1 MTSDQ
6 IFQLFA
12 YLLPSVVTGAIAFYF
27 FRMHTNNEEGRR
39 RFLLHKDSQ
48 KDTLPVRLQA
58 YERMA
63 LFLERIAIPSL
74 VVRVAPKS
82 QDKDAYENLLIK
94 SIETEFDHNLS
105 QQIYMT
111 DECWNIIKAA
121 KNATVQMIRKA
132 AMSQSETAD
141 KLREDILNDTM
152 EKASPSATAL
162 SFVKREIGELW

>member
-1 MTSDQ
+1 MTGDG

-12 YLLPSVVTGAIAFYF
+12 FLLPAVVTGAVAFYF
-27 FRMHTNNEEGRR
+27 FRLHTRNEEGRR

-48 KDTLPVRLQA
+48 KNTLPIRLQA

-82 QDKDAYENLLIK
+82 TNKNDYEQLLTRT
-94 SIETEFDHNLS
+94 IEKEFDHNLS

-121 KNATVQMIRKA
+121 KNATIQSIRKA
-132 AMSQSETAD
+132 GMSESDNAD
-141 KLREDILNDTM
+141 KLREDILNATM
-152 EKASPSATAL
+152 DKQSPSATAL
-162 SFVKREIGELW
+162 AYVKKEIGELW

>member
-1 MTSDQ
+1 MSGDQ

-12 YLLPSVVTGAIAFYF
+12 YLLPAVVTGAVAFYF

-48 KDTLPVRLQA
+48 KNAMPIRLQA

-63 LFLERIAIPSL
+63 LFLERISIPSL
-74 VVRVAPKS
+74 VVRVAPKTS
-82 QDKDAYENLLIK
+82 DKGAYENLLIK
-94 SIETEFDHNLS
+94 NIENEFDHNLS

-121 KNATVQMIRKA
+121 KNATIQLIRKA
-132 AMSQSETAD
+132 AVSDTDSAD
-141 KLREDILNDTM
+141 KLREHILNATM
-152 EKASPSATAL
+152 DKQSPSATAL
-162 SFVKREIGELW
+162 SYVKKEIGELW

>member
-6 IFQLFA
+6 ILQLFA
-12 YLLPSVVTGAIAFYF
+12 YTFPSIVTGAVAFYF
-27 FRMHTNNEEGRR
+27 FRLHTNNEEGRR

-48 KDTLPVRLQA
+48 KDLLPVRMQA

-74 VVRVAPKS
+74 VVRVAPLSSNKS
-82 QDKDAYENLLIK
+82 DYENLLIK

-121 KNATVQMIRKA
+121 KSATIQMIRKA
-132 AMSQSETAD
+132 AMSETETAD
-141 KLREDILNDTM
+141 KLREDILTETM
-152 EKASPSATAL
+152 EKSSPSSTAL

>member
-1 MTSDQ
+1 MTSDHV
-6 IFQLFA
+6 FQLFA
-12 YLLPSVVTGAIAFYF
+12 YVIPSIVTGLIAYYF
-27 FRMHTNNEEGRR
+27 FKMHINNEDGRR

-48 KDTLPVRLQA
+48 KNTLPIRLQA

-82 QDKDAYENLLIK
+82 ADKQAYETLLVK
-94 SIETEFDHNLS
+94 SIEKEFEHNLS

-121 KNATVQMIRKA
+121 KSATIQAVRSA
-132 AMSQSETAD
+132 GMSDSDSSD
-141 KLREDILNDTM
+141 KLREDILNQTM
-152 EKASPSATAL
+152 DKQSPSATAL
-162 SFVKREIGELW
+162 AYVKKEIGDLW

>member
-1 MTSDQ
+1 MTGDG

-12 YLLPSVVTGAIAFYF
+12 YLLPAVVTGAVAFYF
-27 FRMHTNNEEGRR
+27 FRLHTNNEEGRR

-48 KDTLPVRLQA
+48 KNTLPIRLQA

-74 VVRVAPKS
+74 VVRISPKS
-82 QDKDAYENLLIK
+82 ADKNEYEALLIK
-94 SIETEFDHNLS
+94 NIENEFDHNLS

-121 KNATVQMIRKA
+121 KSATIQMIRKA
-132 AMSQSETAD
+132 ALSDTDSSD
-141 KLREDILNDTM
+141 KLREDILNQTM
-152 EKASPSATAL
+152 DKQSPSATAL
-162 SFVKREIGELW
+162 SFVKKEIGELW

>member
-1 MTSDQ
+1 MSGDQ

-12 YLLPSVVTGAIAFYF
+12 YLLPAVVTGAVAFYF

-48 KDTLPVRLQA
+48 KNTLPIRLQA

-63 LFLERIAIPSL
+63 LFLERISISSI

-82 QDKDAYENLLIK
+82 TDKGEYENLLIK
-94 SIETEFDHNLS
+94 NIENEFDHNLS
-105 QQIYMT
+105 QQIYLT

-121 KNATVQMIRKA
+121 KNATIQVIRKA
-132 AMSQSETAD
+132 AVSDTDTAD
-141 KLREDILNDTM
+141 KLREHILTTTM
-152 EKASPSATAL
+152 DMQSPSATAL
-162 SFVKREIGELW
+162 SYVKKEIGELW

>member
-12 YLLPSVVTGAIAFYF
+12 YLLPSIVTGAIAFYF

-63 LFLERIAIPSL
+63 LFLERISIPSL
-74 VVRVAPKS
+74 VVRVAPTS
-82 QDKDAYENLLIK
+82 QDKDAYESLLTK

-111 DECWNIIKAA
+111 DDCWNIIKAA

-132 AMSQSETAD
+132 AMSESDTAD
-141 KLREDILNDTM
+141 KLREDILNETM
-152 EKASPSATAL
+152 EKTSPSTTAL
-162 SFVKREIGELW
+162 SFV